1 MNIGFLLGE
10 RERDLFF
17 CKRKDPLAKKEL
29 ITMKKK
35 GLGRGLDVLLPTGDD
50 VLEKV
55 VQEISVGEIDP
66 TQDQPRRTF
75 KEETLSQLAQSIRE
89 AGVLSP
95 LLVVEQNGRYRI
107 VAGERRYRA
116 ARMAGLET
124 VPCIVRDMDM
134 IQQMEAALIENLQRE
149 DLNPMEEAQAVKA
162 LMNQCGY
169 TQEAAAQKL
178 GKSRPALA
186 NLLRLLTLPDAV
198 QEMVRQGQLST
209 GHAKVLAGVATD
221 KAKTELAKQTVKN
234 DLSVRQ
240 LEKLAQSLNAPIK
253 PKAAPKPLTVELKGL
268 EEKIRETL
276 GVRAAITGTPKK
288 GKITLSYYSETELEQ
303 LYEVLER
310 LG

>member
-1 MNIGFLLGE
+1 
-10 RERDLFF
+10 
-17 CKRKDPLAKKEL
+17 
-29 ITMKKK
+29 MKKK
-35 GLGRGLDVLLPTGDD
+35 GLGRGLDVLLPTSDE

-55 VQEISVGEIDP
+55 VQEIPVGDIDP

-75 KEETLSQLAQSIRE
+75 KEETLGQLAQSIRE

-116 ARMAGLET
+116 ARMAGLDT

-186 NLLRLLTLPDAV
+186 NLLRLLTLPEGV
-198 QEMVRQGQLST
+198 QEMVRLGQLST
-209 GHAKVLAGVATD
+209 GHAKVLAGLDSD
-221 KAKTELAKQTVKN
+221 KKKIELARETVKN
-234 DLSVRQ
+234 DWSVRQ
-240 LEKLAQSLNAPIK
+240 LEKMAQSLSQPPK

-268 EEKIRETL
+268 EEKLRETL
-276 GVRAAITGTPKK
+276 GVRAAIAGTPQK
-288 GKITLSYYSETELEQ
+288 GKITLTYYSENELEQ

>member
-1 MNIGFLLGE
+1 
-10 RERDLFF
+10 
-17 CKRKDPLAKKEL
+17 
-29 ITMKKK
+29 MKKK

-55 VQEISVGEIDP
+55 VREIPVGEIDP
-66 TQDQPRRTF
+66 TVDQPRRTF
-75 KEETLSQLAQSIRE
+75 KEETLGQLAQSIRE

-95 LLVVEQNGRYRI
+95 LLVVEQEGRYRI

-116 ARMAGLET
+116 ARMAGLDT

-149 DLNPMEEAQAVKA
+149 DLNPMEEAQAVKE
-162 LMNQCGY
+162 LMSQCGY
-169 TQEAAAQKL
+169 TQEAAAQRL

-198 QEMVRQGQLST
+198 QDMVRQGQLSP
-209 GHAKVLAGVATD
+209 GHAKVLAGLATD
-221 KAKTELAKQTVKN
+221 KAKVEMAKLTVKN
-234 DLSVRQ
+234 EWSVRQ
-240 LEKLAQSLNAPIK
+240 LEKAAQAAPAK

-276 GVRAAITGTPKK
+276 GVRAAITGTPQK
-288 GKITLSYYSETELEQ
+288 GKITLSYYSQTELEQ
-303 LYEVLER
+303 LYELLER